1 LQKLLEILGLTFTE
15 NHKYLILEK
24 RLLTMKKY
32 NEEYFSV
39 LDKRTGRKIVDCGE
53 ESDALIMVSFDPQNR
68 TYTRNKFLMG
78 PVVDIEIPKSLP
90 TNEIVVMYDL
100 PSEKFDEYYDNL
112 LPQIKLPEGQGIP
125 VNAK

>member
-1 LQKLLEILGLTFTE
+1 
-15 NHKYLILEK
+15 
-24 RLLTMKKY
+24 MKKY

-39 LDKRTGRKIVDCGE
+39 IDRKTGKKILDCGE
-53 ESDALIMVSFDPQNR
+53 ELDAIAMVAFNPQNR

-78 PVVDIEIPKSLP
+78 QVVDIEIPKQLP
-90 TNEIVVMYDL
+90 TTEIVVMHDV
-100 PSEKFDEYYDNL
+100 PSEKFDEYWDNL